1 VRFYTPDTNC
11 CATDKSPIQPA
22 DKLGTV
28 STPVPPLQQGD
39 AIRGSTDRKECTMY
53 SDFDDDV
60 FLSPETL
67 VSVPHDQDQ
76 DDALVL
82 EAMETLE
89 RNAWARHALRSSGF
103 AGAVAA
109 NDLDEDEDAARHAI
123 RHVLA
128 LRWD

>member
-1 VRFYTPDTNC
+1 
-11 CATDKSPIQPA
+11 
-22 DKLGTV
+22 
-28 STPVPPLQQGD
+28 
-39 AIRGSTDRKECTMY
+39 MY
-53 SDFDDDV
+53 SYVEDDV
-60 FLSPETL
+60 FLGPETL

-89 RNAWARHALRSSGF
+89 RNAWARHTLRSGSFG
-103 AGAVAA
+103 GAVAA